1 MIKKLFQTTATRA
14 ISAFLGLL
22 ILSINAH
29 FIGSEGVGET
39 ALFNLWVSIFLMI
52 GNLLGGSAMVYYAPR
67 YKVSELLTGAY
78 VWAMVGLGILGVTS
92 ALWREVLP
100 DVRYL
105 AVVVFFYATGWAQQ
119 YLLVGRDKIHLHNA
133 ASLSVNGVL
142 IASLV
147 IQYHLFRPDVRQYFL
162 SLSLGA
168 AAQWLL
174 SFIFLWP
181 DVKSEKFSFR
191 LNFEVVFRLLKDGFH
206 IQIGNLIQQLNY
218 RFTYFFLDKWLGTG
232 AVGIF
237 STVVQ
242 LGEGIWLLAKSASLV
257 VYSRVS
263 QSGRDVNAGIITF
276 VTARWVGLMSA
287 VAMLVLAFLP
297 NSFFLIFLGK
307 DFSGVA
313 KWLLAMTPAVAILA
327 AGMVYSHYIAG
338 RGMFVANFLISLTAF
353 VPVAT
358 LSSFFIKHFGLFGAI
373 AVNTIS
379 YTITTVGSFMLLL
392 RYVHPD
398 SKAYIWRFKPDFAIL
413 REYVLSFKKDEDQ
426 SPK

>member
-29 FIGSEGVGET
+29 YIGSEGVGEA

-67 YKVSELLTGAY
+67 HRLSELLTGAY
-78 VWAMVGLGILGVTS
+78 AWVLVSLGILGVAAAVWSTG
-92 ALWREVLP
+92 LP
-100 DVRYL
+100 NVFYL
-105 AVVVFFYATGWAQQ
+105 SLVVFFYAAGLAQQ
-119 YLLVGRDKIHLHNA
+119 YLLVGHDKIHLHNA
-133 ASLSVNGVL
+133 ASLSVNSVL
-142 IASLV
+142 IIALLV
-147 IQYHLFRPDVRQYFL
+147 QYHIYKPEVRQYYL
-162 SLSLGA
+162 SLSMGA

-174 SFIFLWP
+174 SLVFLWP
-181 DVKSEKFSFR
+181 DLKKEKFSLQ
-191 LNFEVVFRLLKDGFH
+191 LNFEIVRRLLNDGFH
-206 IQIGNLIQQLNY
+206 IQVGNLIQQLNY

-263 QSGRDVNAGIITF
+263 QSGADVYAGIITF

-287 VAMLVLAFLP
+287 LAMLVLAYLP
-297 NSFFLIFLGK
+297 ESFYLALLGR
-307 DFSGVA
+307 DFSGLA

-327 AGMVYSHYIAG
+327 TGMVYSHFLAG
-338 RGMFVANFLISLTAF
+338 RGMFLINFLISLAAF
-353 VPVAT
+353 IPVVA
-358 LSSFFIKHFGLFGAI
+358 LSSFLIRQFGLWGAVVI
-373 AVNTIS
+373 NTIS
-379 YTITTVGSFMLLL
+379 YLITAVGSFIVLLQK
-392 RYVHPD
+392 VHPD
-398 SKAYIWRFKPDFAIL
+398 SKAYIWRFKPDLAIL
-413 REYVLSFKKDEDQ
+413 KEYVLTLKKEKAQ